1 MLESTNM
8 NMYRAIIV
16 CVDDYQ
22 DGILRGRVSIP
33 FLRAEYPFSNTM
45 DFLKKTDVMLERM
58 KFPTSFSAYQT
69 FDNKAP
75 NEKAVKDPVMDG
87 KLATFLLRV
96 IFRENASWQGSILWM
111 DGRQGESFRSTL
123 EMLMLMDSALDKK
136 ISS

>member
-1 MLESTNM
+1 MLENANM
-8 NMYRAIIV
+8 NMYRAIVV

-22 DGILRGRVSIP
+22 DGILSGRVSIP
-33 FLRAEYPFSNTM
+33 FLRAEYSFCNTM

-58 KFPTSFSAYQT
+58 KFPTSFSEYQT
-69 FDNKAP
+69 FNNEAP
-75 NEKAVKDPVMDG
+75 DENAGKVPVMDG